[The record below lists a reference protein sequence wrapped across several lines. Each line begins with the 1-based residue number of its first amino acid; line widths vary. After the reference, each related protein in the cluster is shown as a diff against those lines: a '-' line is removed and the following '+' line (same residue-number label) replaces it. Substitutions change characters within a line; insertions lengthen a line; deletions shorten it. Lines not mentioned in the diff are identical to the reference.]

1 LRQSAAPRID
11 LLKFDLLISG
21 GELIDGSGAPRRRAD
36 VGIVGG
42 AVAAVGTL
50 AGQAA
55 RRHIDAR
62 GLIVAPG
69 FIDSHTHDD
78 QLLLEHPRRHPKLL
92 QGVTTVITGNCGIS
106 AAPTPPADAPA
117 PAHLMGGHAHF
128 ACFADYVRAVQ
139 AAAPALNAAL
149 LVGHTTLR
157 VRALADLDRAATAA
171 EIAHMQRG
179 LAEALAAGAIGLST
193 GVFYPPAR
201 AATTAELIETGRP
214 LQGGAG
220 IVTMHI
226 RDEGDAIDAALA
238 EALHIGRCLD
248 VPLVI
253 SHHKLMG
260 LGNHGGS
267 ARTLAAIDAA
277 ARSQAV
283 CLDCYPYTASSTMLL
298 PERVQQASEVQ
309 ITWSSV
315 EPTAAGK
322 SLHGLARERG
332 LDPVALARAL
342 MPGGAIYFAMSDADL
357 ERILAHPLAMVGSDG
372 LPGDGVPHPRL
383 WGSFP
388 RVLGH
393 YARERG
399 LLSLE
404 AAVHKMSGLPARR
417 FGLAAR
423 GLLRVGSAAD
433 VTVFDAG
440 RIADRASYAEPTSAP
455 AGIEW
460 VLVNGRVAVERGET
474 ADLYAGALLQR
485 RSAA

>member
-1 LRQSAAPRID
+1 
-11 LLKFDLLISG
+11 
-21 GELIDGSGAPRRRAD
+21 
-36 VGIVGG
+36 
-42 AVAAVGTL
+42 
-50 AGQAA
+50 
-55 RRHIDAR
+55 
-62 GLIVAPG
+62 
-69 FIDSHTHDD
+69 
-78 QLLLEHPRRHPKLL
+78 
-92 QGVTTVITGNCGIS
+92 
-106 AAPTPPADAPA
+106 
-117 PAHLMGGHAHF
+117 
-128 ACFADYVRAVQ
+128 
-139 AAAPALNAAL
+139 L

-298 PERVQQASEVQ
+298 PERVATSRDVM
-309 ITWSSV
+309 ITWSRA
-315 EPTAAGK
+315 EPAAAGR
-322 SLHGLARERG
+322 SLRTMAAERGIDATELARQ
-332 LDPVALARAL
+332 LL
-342 MPGGAIYFAMSDADL
+342 PGGAIYFAMSDEDV

-372 LPGDGVPHPRL
+372 LPHDIHPHPRL

-393 YARERG
+393 YVRERR
-399 LLSLE
+399 LFALE
-404 AAVHKMSGLPARR
+404 TAVHKMTGLTAQR

-423 GLLRVGSAAD
+423 GRLQPGFAAD
-433 VTVFDAG
+433 VTLFDAATVADG
-440 RIADRASYAEPTSAP
+440 ASFDRPTDAPRGIAA
-455 AGIEW
+455 
-460 VLVNGRVAVERGET
+460 VLVNGRLVVQHGEVI
-474 ADLYAGALLQR
+474 DVHAGEVLKR
-485 RSAA
+485 RMPESAPLA